1 MKKYISVFLLIFILI
16 SCKTK
21 QAIAP
26 LADESLSV
34 KRVVENYNQKQ
45 LNFKTL
51 HIKGNTKYGI
61 LNPSIDLRIKKDEVI
76 LASIRVPIAGTI
88 IKAKVTPE
96 EVSYYNNLENEYFE
110 GDFDFLS
117 NWLGTQLDFQKLQN
131 LLLGKTLDNPER
143 ENLQFAIEKNLYKLY
158 SDRKNLSKAYYFES
172 ETFNLKKQFVEQK
185 QQNRSA
191 SIEYGN
197 YKSVEGNL
205 LPFVILIKSLND
217 NSSNEFKVD
226 FKTIEVNTKISFPYQ
241 IPDGYKEIQID

>member
-1 MKKYISVFLLIFILI
+1 MKKYISVFLLTFTLI

-21 QAIAP
+21 QVVAP
-26 LADESLSV
+26 LVDESVSAKMV
-34 KRVVENYNQKQ
+34 IENYGQKQ
-45 LNFKTL
+45 LDFRTL
-51 HIKGNTKYGI
+51 HIKGSTKYGI
-61 LNPSIDLRIKKDEVI
+61 LNPSIDLRIKKDEII

-131 LLLGKTLDNPER
+131 LLLGRTIEDPTVEG
-143 ENLQFAIEKNLYKLY
+143 LQFAIENNLYKLY
-158 SDRKNLSKAYYFES
+158 SDRKNWSKAYYFES

-191 SIEYGN
+191 SIEYGS
-197 YKSVEGNL
+197 YKEVNNNL
-205 LPFVILIKSLND
+205 LPFVILIKSLSN
-217 NSSNEFKVD
+217 NSANEFKVD
-226 FKTIEVNTKISFPYQ
+226 FKTMEINTEISFPYQ
-241 IPDGYKEIQID
+241 IPNGYKEIQID